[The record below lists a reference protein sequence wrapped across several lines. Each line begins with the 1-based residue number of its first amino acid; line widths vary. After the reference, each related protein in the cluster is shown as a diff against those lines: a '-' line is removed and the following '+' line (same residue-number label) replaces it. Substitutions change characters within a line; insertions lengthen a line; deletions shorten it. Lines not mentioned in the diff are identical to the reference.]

1 MFEQRASSE
10 FLSAARSQKRL
21 SLSEHAAKL
30 CLKKYGVPVP
40 NSVVVS
46 TADEGMKACK
56 KLSAPFAVK
65 GMSQDILHKSDIGAV
80 KIHLNDP
87 AAVARG
93 ITEISTILVRHT
105 DKIDGYLVEEMAPPG
120 HEIIIGAI
128 HDPHFGPLVMVG
140 MGGVFVEVFE
150 DIAFGIC
157 PINSDDASQ
166 MIDALQS
173 SAILAGARGADEADR
188 ESIIS
193 VMLAI
198 GGENGLMVNH
208 TNEISQIDINPLIVS
223 AAGAVAADA
232 RVILHRESM
241 RLQKETRLMRNEL
254 VAAKFKPLF
263 EPQTIAVVGA
273 SSSKPNRLNN
283 YIKWVRDFGF
293 QGQIYPI
300 HPSASLIDGTPAYK
314 SLGDTP
320 KPVDYAMVGVPAE
333 KVIGVIERGAGNCK
347 FAHVIAAG
355 FGEKGT
361 SEGNR
366 LHDELIAAAKG
377 AKTHILGP
385 NCNGGHSPRAPFTYV
400 NGMASELGTV
410 GCISQSGGLGIDVLR
425 QGETKG
431 IRFSGL
437 MTVGNAVDIGPTDLL
452 EFYLCDPFTKVI
464 GMYIEGLEQG
474 GKFFELLRR
483 NNGEKPVVLLK
494 GGRTHLGQQAAES
507 HTGALAGDAKVWS
520 ALERQTGAIMV
531 DTLEEYLDVLLA
543 FQMIP
548 IRPKKPT
555 TTAVIFG
562 NGGGTSV
569 LAVDYFAERG
579 IGVDRFHKKTQNKL
593 ASLGLPPGCALNN
606 PIDTPGGSIRVEN
619 GAMAERIM
627 EIVYANEEIH
637 AFVMHLNIPVLMR
650 QVMTG
655 QDLLKNLM
663 DGADRVES
671 RYPGRTH
678 FLLVLRSDGRA
689 EMDDKKR
696 VARKWALSKGY
707 PVFDELT
714 NAGNALSAI
723 SKHELFCAR
732 RRKRE

>member
-1 MFEQRASSE
+1 MSEQRAFRE
-10 FLSAARSQKRL
+10 FLSVARSQKRL
-21 SLSEHAAKL
+21 ALSEHAAKL
-30 CLKKYGVPVP
+30 CLKSYGVTVP

-46 TADEGMKACK
+46 SADEGMRACK

-65 GMSQDILHKSDIGAV
+65 GMSPDILHKSDVGAV
-80 KIHLNDP
+80 KICLNDA
-87 AAVARG
+87 AAVAQG
-93 ITEISTILVRHT
+93 IAEISTILIRHT
-105 DKIDGYLVEEMAPPG
+105 DKIDGYLVEEMALPG
-120 HEIIIGAI
+120 HEVIIGGI
-128 HDPHFGPLVMVG
+128 HDPIFGPLVMVG
-140 MGGVFVEVFE
+140 MGGVFVEIFE

-157 PINSDDASQ
+157 PITFDDAWQ
-166 MIDALQS
+166 MLDILQS
-173 SAILAGARGADEADR
+173 APILAGARGADEADR

-193 VMLAI
+193 AMLAI
-198 GGENGLMVNH
+198 GGENGLLVNH
-208 TNEISQIDINPLIVS
+208 ANEISEIDINPLIVS
-223 AAGAVAADA
+223 KVGAVAVDA
-232 RVILHRESM
+232 RVVIHRDSI
-241 RLQKETRLMRNEL
+241 RLQEETVLMPKEI

-283 YIKWVRDFGF
+283 YMKWVRDFGF
-293 QGQIYPI
+293 KGQIYPI
-300 HPSASLIDGTPAYK
+300 HPSATSIDGATAYK

-320 KPVDYAMVGVPAE
+320 MPVDYAMVGVPAE
-333 KVIGVIERGAGNCK
+333 KVIGVIEKGAGNCK

-361 SEGNR
+361 PEGNR
-366 LHDELIAAAKG
+366 LHDGLVAAAKS
-377 AKTHILGP
+377 ANTHILGP

-400 NGMASELGTV
+400 SGMAAELGTV

-437 MTVGNAVDIGPTDLL
+437 MTIGNAVDIGPTDLL
-452 EFYLCDPFTKVI
+452 EYYLCDPFTKVI
-464 GMYIEGLEQG
+464 GMYIEGLTQG
-474 GKFFELLRR
+474 EKFFELLRR
-483 NNGEKPVVLLK
+483 NNGKKPVVLLK
-494 GGRTHLGQQAAES
+494 GGRTHLGQQAAKS
-507 HTGALAGDAKVWS
+507 HTGALAGDTKVWS

-548 IRPKKPT
+548 IRPEKPT
-555 TTAVIFG
+555 TTAAIFG

-569 LAVDYFAERG
+569 LAVDYFADKG
-579 IGVDRFHKKTQNKL
+579 ISVDRFHKKTQNEL

-650 QVMTG
+650 QVVTG
-655 QDLLKNLM
+655 QDLLENLM

-671 RYPGRTH
+671 RYAGKTH

-696 VARKWALSKGY
+696 SAREWALSKGY

-714 NAGNALSAI
+714 NAGNALAAI
-723 SKHELFCAR
+723 SKHELFCAH